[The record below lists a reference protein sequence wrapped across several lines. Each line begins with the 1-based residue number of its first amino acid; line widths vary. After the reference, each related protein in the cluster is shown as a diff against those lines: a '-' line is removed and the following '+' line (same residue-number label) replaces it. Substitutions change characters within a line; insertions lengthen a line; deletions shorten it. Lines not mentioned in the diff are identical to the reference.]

1 MSSPLHVPTVPASP
15 SWRGVMLSMSGR
27 STSRALRRGDS
38 SDESPDNDMGK
49 LLRPPL
55 WGRQPLPQQQQ
66 QQTQQQHLLLNH
78 KSFLTMALVKL
89 EGLMPEYCQALV
101 DPSHANAAKACA
113 FLDSSVATA
122 SPSNSPNRNSSNS
135 PSRFFHATQHQ
146 AGRSSSSRSTSFRQP
161 SFSAAHSNSTS
172 TSSRTTAYPASPR
185 SSKLLQWLTAS
196 NSSAA
201 SATPSQYAPGG
212 GTMPSSSSSA
222 MALEGEWQ
230 TYAAPFELLAGAEVL
245 YADMMVQESG
255 KHDHSA
261 SIALQGL
268 YQRIVQDLVHV
279 EENLCTVFLDMDT
292 VSASS
297 TSSFGEKA
305 LSLSLSL
312 KTLTTLCTVRCQ
324 WLELSS
330 GLFVEPASCSVTEQQ
345 PPLLLGDVADGVSS
359 ILASTIAAAAPNAT
373 AHKAVGDNKDEN
385 ESPNVK
391 LKTTTL
397 ETCAAQVLF
406 EALIR
411 ELQAWKY
418 ALESMSALERCQ

>member
-1 MSSPLHVPTVPASP
+1 MSSPLHAAVPASP

-38 SDESPDNDMGK
+38 EDDSPENDMGK

-89 EGLMPEYCQALV
+89 EGLMPEYCDALV

-113 FLDSSVATA
+113 ILDSSVATA
-122 SPSNSPNRNSSNS
+122 SPSNSPNRNSHS
-135 PSRFFHATQHQ
+135 PSRFFHAAQQQ
-146 AGRSSSSRSTSFRQP
+146 AGSHSNSRSTSFRQPGP

-172 TSSRTTAYPASPR
+172 TSSRMSAVPASPR

-201 SATPSQYAPGG
+201 SATPSSYASG
-212 GTMPSSSSSA
+212 GTGMPSSSSSA

-255 KHDHSA
+255 KQQPSAASNA

-268 YQRIVQDLVHV
+268 YQRIVQDLARV
-279 EENLCTVFLDMDT
+279 EQNLCMAFLNMEVT
-292 VSASS
+292 SAS
-297 TSSFGEKA
+297 SSFGEKA

-330 GLFVEPASCSVTEQQ
+330 GLFVEPASSSVTEQQ
-345 PPLLLGDVADGVSS
+345 PPLLLRDVADGVSA
-359 ILASTIAAAAPNAT
+359 ILATTIAAAAT
-373 AHKAVGDNKDEN
+373 AHKAVGDNHHKDES
-385 ESPNVK
+385 ESPNP
-391 LKTTTL
+391 KTTTL
-397 ETCAAQVLF
+397 ETCAAHVLL
-406 EALIR
+406 EALIL

-418 ALESMSALERCQ
+418 ALEAMSALERCK

>member
-1 MSSPLHVPTVPASP
+1 M
-15 SWRGVMLSMSGR
+15 MSMSGR

-38 SDESPDNDMGK
+38 ADDSPDSDMGK

-55 WGRQPLPQQQQ
+55 WGRQPLPQQQQQ

-89 EGLMPEYCQALV
+89 EGLMPEYCEALV

-122 SPSNSPNRNSSNS
+122 SPSNSPNRS
-135 PSRFFHATQHQ
+135 PNRFFHASQQQH
-146 AGRSSSSRSTSFRQP
+146 AGSYSNSRSNSFRQPGP
-161 SFSAAHSNSTS
+161 SFSAAHASTS
-172 TSSRTTAYPASPR
+172 TSSRMPAVPASPR

-196 NSSAA
+196 NASAA
-201 SATPSQYAPGG
+201 SATPSSYAPGG
-212 GTMPSSSSSA
+212 AGMPSSSSSA

-255 KHDHSA
+255 KQQSTAA
-261 SIALQGL
+261 SNASRALQGL
-268 YQRIVQDLVHV
+268 YQRIVQDLARV
-279 EENLCTVFLDMDT
+279 EENLCTVFLDMEAT
-292 VSASS
+292 SAAS
-297 TSSFGEKA
+297 SSFGEKA

-330 GLFVEPASCSVTEQQ
+330 GLFVEPSSSFVTEQQ
-345 PPLLLGDVADGVSS
+345 PPLLLGDVADGVSA
-359 ILASTIAAAAPNAT
+359 ILATTIAASAPSAT
-373 AHKAVGDNKDEN
+373 AHKVVGDNHHKDES
-385 ESPNVK
+385 ESPPNPQ
-391 LKTTTL
+391 TTTL
-397 ETCAAQVLF
+397 ETCAAHVLL

-418 ALESMSALERCQ
+418 ALEAMSALERCQ